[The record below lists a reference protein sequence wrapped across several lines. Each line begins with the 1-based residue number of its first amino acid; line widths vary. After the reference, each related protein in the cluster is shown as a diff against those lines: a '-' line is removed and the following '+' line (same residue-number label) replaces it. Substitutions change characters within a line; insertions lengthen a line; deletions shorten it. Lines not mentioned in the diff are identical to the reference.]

1 MHTNEKECN
10 LATPPPAKKM
20 VIACLKFPNFLKT
33 FKFIFHIDCILP
45 FSTSAQS
52 AFERHVQTRNLFNYQ
67 IDNAA
72 LVWNPDSINN
82 HYQTV
87 THNGFVIF
95 YCEQVNYL
103 VYTEVNVIRVP
114 KFKSGPIRLLVF
126 PKNVFRNKNFKQ
138 IFSCTTNK
146 FSKDF
151 LGFLQYHNLRLKALI
166 NNNNIELAI
175 HSTHHVNR

>member
-1 MHTNEKECN
+1 MKKNAI
-10 LATPPPAKKM
+10 LQPPPPKKNGFCM
-20 VIACLKFPNFLKT
+20 SEISKF
-33 FKFIFHIDCILP
+33 FKNIQIYFSYIDCILP

-138 IFSCTTNK
+138 IFSCTTN
-146 FSKDF
+146 
-151 LGFLQYHNLRLKALI
+151 
-166 NNNNIELAI
+166 
-175 HSTHHVNR
+175 

>member
-10 LATPPPAKKM
+10 LATPPQKKM

-33 FKFIFHIDCILP
+33 SKFIFHIDCILP

-103 VYTEVNVIRVP
+103 VYTEVNVIRVYP
-114 KFKSGPIRLLVF
+114 NSNRAQSDFSYF
-126 PKNVFRNKNFKQ
+126 PKTCFATKTSNRFFLVQLTSLVK
-138 IFSCTTNK
+138 IFWSFYNTT
-146 FSKDF
+146 
-151 LGFLQYHNLRLKALI
+151 I
-166 NNNNIELAI
+166 
-175 HSTHHVNR
+175 

>member
-1 MHTNEKECN
+1 MQSCN
-10 LATPPPAKKM
+10 PPPKKM
-20 VIACLKFPNFLKT
+20 VIACLKFPNFSKT
-33 FKFIFHIDCILP
+33 SKFIFHIDCTLP
-45 FSTSAQS
+45 SSTSAQS
-52 AFERHVQTRNLFNYQ
+52 ALERHVQTRNLFNYQ

-114 KFKSGPIRLLVF
+114 IFKPGPIRLLVF
-126 PKNVFRNKNFKQ
+126 PKNVFHNKNFKQ

-151 LGFLQYHNLRLKALI
+151 LGFLQ
-166 NNNNIELAI
+166 
-175 HSTHHVNR
+175 